1 MVVVRVDRGWILVV
15 VVRVA
20 VVVDCGWILV
30 AVALGCRRLAGVLVA
45 PAWVRCRGVGV
56 GVSVERLREVLVC

>member
-1 MVVVRVDRGWILVV
+1 VVEVRVDRGWILVV

-30 AVALGCRRLAGVLVA
+30 AVAFECRILAGVLVA
-45 PAWVRCRGVGV
+45 PA
-56 GVSVERLREVLVC
+56 